1 MTTKEMDVDE
11 GMSFLVQQ
19 PVASPFFRNN
29 WRTVEKASTF
39 YLPITRKYRSYIIS
53 LYKIPCFLV
62 HQINIFL
69 HEGSKDGP
77 LIFVK
82 LSLRF
87 RISIVETNQVED
99 TWYLAEL

>member
-1 MTTKEMDVDE
+1 MTTKEMDVDQA
-11 GMSFLVQQ
+11 MSFLVQQ
-19 PVASPFFRNN
+19 PVASPFIRNN
-29 WRTVEKASTF
+29 WRTVEKASTL
-39 YLPITRKYRSYIIS
+39 YLPITRRYRSYIIS

-77 LIFVK
+77 LIFVR
-82 LSLRF
+82 LSSWF

-99 TWYLAEL
+99 T

>member
-1 MTTKEMDVDE
+1 MDVDE

-19 PVASPFFRNN
+19 PVASPFILNN
-29 WRTVEKASTF
+29 WRTVEKASTL
-39 YLPITRKYRSYIIS
+39 YLPITRKHRSYIIS

-77 LIFVK
+77 LIFVR
-82 LSLRF
+82 LSSWF

-99 TWYLAEL
+99 T

>member
-11 GMSFLVQQ
+11 AMSFLVQQ
-19 PVASPFFRNN
+19 PVASSLNRNN
-29 WRTVEKASTF
+29 LCTVEKAGTF
-39 YLPITRKYRSYIIS
+39 YLPITRKYCSYIIS

-62 HQINIFL
+62 DQINIFL

-82 LSLRF
+82 LSSRF
-87 RISIVETNQVED
+87 RISIVETNEVED
-99 TWYLAEL
+99 T